1 MDSKERQRIRS
12 RGGLNMAGKLIK
24 ARKDT
29 LVKEKFVFG
38 NVSVVVT
45 RDHILPSQCHHPEP
59 MNNYWSQCQ
68 VCEYTHMLKLPQ
80 LPDMIFPNNS
90 VVITYLDEPELQIS
104 FNAFD
109 ALKSVDVTSYP
120 NVEIGPSEQWQ
131 RSRSNVNCL
140 RRSNRPFDW
149 TYTSN
154 YRGTVKGYTV
164 LPTEET
170 ISIEKLKRRDPIGFY
185 SQLTLYEDEL
195 ADHGSSEMSIR
206 LRAMPTC
213 LFLLCR
219 FYLRVDGVLVRI
231 CDTRLYKDLESDAF
245 LRQWTRRELKLVNS
259 SPLVRNNV
267 LNPDFIYDYLPIV
280 EEEMTKLIPLR
291 CCI

>member
-1 MDSKERQRIRS
+1 
-12 RGGLNMAGKLIK
+12 MADNSIK
-24 ARKDT
+24 ATKDT
-29 LVKEKFVFG
+29 AVKEEYIFG
-38 NVSVVVT
+38 DVSVIVT
-45 RDHILPSQCHHPEP
+45 RDHILSSQCHHPKTI
-59 MNNYWSQCQ
+59 NDYWSQCQ
-68 VCEYTHMLKLPQ
+68 VCEYTHMLKLPH

-90 VVITYLDEPELQIS
+90 VVITYPDDPELRIS

-120 NVEIGPSEQWQ
+120 DVEIGPSEEWQ
-131 RSRSNVNCL
+131 RSRSGVNCV
-140 RRSNRPFDW
+140 RRSSQPFDW

-154 YRGTVKGYTV
+154 YKGTVGGYTV
-164 LPTEET
+164 VPTKET
-170 ISIEKLKRRDPIGFY
+170 ISIEKLKRRDPISFY

-231 CDTRLYKDLESDAF
+231 CDTRLYKDLDSDTF
-245 LRQWTRRELKLVNS
+245 LRQWTRRELKLADS
-259 SPLVRNNV
+259 PPLVRSNV
-267 LNPDFIYDYLPIV
+267 LDPDLIYDYLPVV

-291 CCI
+291 C